1 MLLIVTDQNDTA
13 VCLSW
18 PTVLA
23 HSCVLQAHAA
33 NSHIDTCVY
42 MASQVNVL
50 SATNLVR
57 VRVIYLTFCY
67 LAILVTLHV
76 HWMS

>member
-1 MLLIVTDQNDTA
+1 MLPC
-13 VCLSW
+13 VCLG
-18 PTVLA
+18 LLFCG
-23 HSCVLQAHAA
+23 CVLQAHVG
-33 NSHIDTCVY
+33 NSHIDTFVY

-50 SATNLVR
+50 SATHLVR
-57 VRVIYLTFCY
+57 VQMIYLAFCY